1 MEHHLPH
8 LIQDLSLILGAA
20 AITTLIFRRLKQ
32 PLVLGYIIAGLLV
45 GPQIH
50 FLPTVVDNANIKT
63 WATIGVIFLLF
74 SLGLEFSFKKLM
86 KVGGTASMTAFTE
99 IIFIVIAGFYTGQWM
114 GWNTID
120 SIFLGGMLASSSTTI
135 IIRAFDELKVKSQSF
150 ARTVFGI
157 LIVEDI
163 VVILLLVLLPTIAIS
178 KQFEGMEL
186 FFTVLRLLFFLL
198 VWFLAGIFMI
208 PSLLKSARK
217 LIDNETLLILSIGLC
232 FGMVVLATETGF
244 SAELGAFIM
253 GSIFAETTKAE
264 RIEHV
269 LSSVKNLF
277 GAIFFVSIGMMIDL
291 NAMWEHIIPII
302 IITLLTIFGKF
313 FSTTLGALL
322 SGQSLK
328 HSVQVGMSMAQI
340 GEFAFII
347 ATLGLTLG
355 VTSEFLFP
363 VAVGVSVITT
373 FTTPYMIKYSNN
385 CYEVLHKI
393 LPDRLLMAIDNYS
406 NYNRGVQGTNQWRQI
421 TRSILQ
427 IVLINGFISLAIII
441 LFTNYL
447 YPYLLERIE
456 NKLLVK
462 LLVLILTALAVLPFL
477 WALINKKTD
486 LLKNGGAR
494 EMIKKYTWMP
504 VSTLN
509 LLRIL
514 IAILLVIL
522 MIDRI
527 FDGWLAFAISITTIF
542 ILTFIFKKR
551 IQKIYDRIEKRFIFN
566 LNERELEN
574 QIPGFNDVENANIP
588 WDIHLSEFGIE
599 PNNQCIGGRLID
611 LEWREKYGIN
621 VALIK
626 RGEQYF
632 YAPDRHQRIFPY
644 DKIYILGTDEQ
655 VIKFQNELEKVHTEN
670 VINTS
675 FTEDVSVQKIV
686 LSHKNELIGKSI
698 KESGIRDI
706 TSGLVVGIE
715 RTSEKILN
723 PTSNEIL
730 KPADILWIV
739 GNRKKIKTFQKYISG
754 EKREPDS

>member
-20 AITTLIFRRLKQ
+20 VITTLIFRKLKQ

-45 GPQIH
+45 GPEIQ
-50 FLPTVVDNANIKT
+50 FLPTVVDNASIST
-63 WATIGVIFLLF
+63 WASIGVIFLLF

-99 IIFIVIAGFYTGQWM
+99 IIFIMFAGYFVGQWM

-135 IIRAFDELKVKSQSF
+135 IIRAFDELKVKSQPF
-150 ARTVFGI
+150 ARTVFGV

-178 KQFEGMEL
+178 QQFQGAEL

-198 VWFLAGIFMI
+198 VWFLAGIFI
-208 PSLLKSARK
+208 VPSLLKANKK
-217 LIDNETLLILSIGLC
+217 LIDNETLMILAIGFC
-232 FGMVVLATETGF
+232 FGMVVLATKTGF

-269 LSSVKNLF
+269 LSSVKDLF
-277 GAIFFVSIGMMIDL
+277 AAIFFVSIGMMIDL
-291 NAMWEHIIPII
+291 NSMWEYITPIL

-322 SGQSLK
+322 SGQTLK

-355 VTSEFLFP
+355 VTSDFLFP
-363 VAVGVSVITT
+363 IAVGVSVITT
-373 FTTPYMIKYSNN
+373 FTTPYMIKSSNW
-385 CYEVLHKI
+385 CYQGLQKI
-393 LPDRLLMAIDNYS
+393 LPERLLLAIDNYS
-406 NYNRGVQGTNQWRQI
+406 NYNRGVQGTSQWRKI

-427 IVLINGFISLAIII
+427 IILINGFISLAIII

-447 YPYLLERIE
+447 YPYLMERID
-456 NKLLVK
+456 NGPLVK
-462 LLVLILTALAVLPFL
+462 LSVLVLTALAILPFL
-477 WALINKKTD
+477 WALINKKTS
-486 LLKNGGAR
+486 LLKNAGSRG
-494 EMIKKYTWMP
+494 MIKKYTWMP
-504 VSTLN
+504 FSALN
-509 LLRIL
+509 IIRIL
-514 IAILLVIL
+514 IGVLLVIF

-527 FDGWLAFAISITTIF
+527 FNGWLAFAISIVVIIGLILIF
-542 ILTFIFKKR
+542 RKR
-551 IQKIYDRIEKRFIFN
+551 IQKVYDSIEKRFIFN
-566 LNERELEN
+566 LNERETKN
-574 QIPGFNDVENANIP
+574 KIPGFTDAENANIP
-588 WDIHLSEFGIE
+588 WDVHLSEFEIQ
-599 PNNQCIGGRLID
+599 PNSLCTGSQLVD
-611 LEWREKYGIN
+611 LEWREKYGVN

-626 RGEQYF
+626 RGDEYF
-632 YAPDRHQRIFPY
+632 YAPDRFQRVFPF
-644 DKIYILGTDEQ
+644 DTIYVLGTDDQ
-655 VIKFQNELEKVHTEN
+655 ISLFQNELEKTHHEN
-670 VINTS
+670 GNTS
-675 FTEDVSVQKIV
+675 LTEDVSIQKVI
-686 LSHKNELIGKSI
+686 LSHENDLIGKSI
-698 KESGIRDI
+698 KESGIRDK

-715 RTSEKILN
+715 RTREKILN
-723 PTSNEIL
+723 PSSEEIL
-730 KPADILWIV
+730 KATDVLWIV
-739 GNRKKIKTFQKYISG
+739 GNRKKIRKFQKYISG
-754 EKREPDS
+754 EISETDL